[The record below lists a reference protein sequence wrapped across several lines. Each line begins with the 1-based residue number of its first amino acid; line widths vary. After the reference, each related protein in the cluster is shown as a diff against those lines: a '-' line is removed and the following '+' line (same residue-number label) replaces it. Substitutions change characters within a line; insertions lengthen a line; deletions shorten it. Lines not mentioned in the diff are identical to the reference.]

1 MHPGYESTSI
11 VTAEAVECGPRDD
24 KVREFLAV
32 LAHELRNPLAP
43 TSAAADML
51 RLAPD
56 DPQKVRHCSE
66 LIARQVRHLTCLVD
80 DLLDVS
86 GVTRGLI
93 TLQLKPVDLRRVVA
107 DAIEQANGLID
118 SKGLRFTQSDCV
130 EPAMVRG
137 DHERLVQVAANLLNN
152 AAKFTLEG
160 GQVALALQV
169 DAKHVRLT
177 VSDNGIGIA
186 PDLLPHMFDL
196 FAQGERVA
204 ERGQG
209 GLGIGLALVK
219 SLVELHHGAVHAHSA
234 GIGQGSEFSVC
245 LPRLHES

>member
-1 MHPGYESTSI
+1 MHPGYESTST
-11 VTAEAVECGPRDD
+11 VTGEAVECGPSDD
-24 KVREFLAV
+24 KVRQFLAV

-43 TSAAADML
+43 ISAAADML
-51 RLAPD
+51 RLAPN
-56 DPQKVRHCSE
+56 DPARVRQCSE
-66 LIARQVRHLTCLVD
+66 VIARQVKHLTCLVD

-93 TLQLKPVDLRRVVA
+93 TLQLKPVDLRRVVS
-107 DAIEQANGLID
+107 DAIEQVKGLID
-118 SKGLRFTQSDCV
+118 SKSLRFTLSDCP
-130 EPAMVRG
+130 EPAMVKG
-137 DHERLVQVAANLLNN
+137 DPKRLVQVIANLLNN

-177 VSDNGIGIA
+177 VSDNGIGIQ
-186 PDLLPHMFDL
+186 PELLPHVFDL

-219 SLVELHHGAVHAHSA
+219 SLVQLHHGGVHAHSP
-234 GIGQGSEFSVC
+234 GIGQGSEFSIC
-245 LPRLHES
+245 LPRLHDS

>member
-1 MHPGYESTSI
+1 MHPGDESTTI
-11 VTAEAVECGPRDD
+11 VTGKIADCGLRDD

-43 TSAAADML
+43 ISAAADVL
-51 RLAPD
+51 RMAPN
-56 DPQKVRHCSE
+56 DPARVRHCSE
-66 LIARQVRHLTCLVD
+66 LIARQVTHLTCLVD

-93 TLQLKPVDLRRVVA
+93 TLQLKPLDLRRVVA
-107 DAIEQANGLID
+107 DAVEQVHGLIAR
-118 SKGLRFTQSDCV
+118 KGQRFTQMDCP
-130 EPAMVRG
+130 EPALVKG
-137 DHERLVQVAANLLNN
+137 DHKRLVQVVANLLNN

-169 DAKHVRLT
+169 DARHVRLAVT
-177 VSDNGIGIA
+177 DNGIGIA
-186 PDLLPHMFDL
+186 PALLPQVFDL

-219 SLVELHHGAVHAHSA
+219 SLVELHNGVVQAHSE
-234 GIGQGSEFSVC
+234 GIGQGSEFRIC
-245 LPRLHES
+245 MPRLHES

>member
-1 MHPGYESTSI
+1 MTG
-11 VTAEAVECGPRDD
+11 EAVESGPRGD
-24 KVREFLAV
+24 KVRPFLAV

-43 TSAAADML
+43 ISAAADIL

-56 DPQKVRHCSE
+56 DPVRVRQCSE
-66 LIARQVRHLTCLVD
+66 VIARQVKHLTCLVD

-93 TLQLKPVDLRRVVA
+93 TLQLKPVDLRRVVS
-107 DAIEQANGLID
+107 DAIEQVHGLID
-118 SKGLRFTQSDCV
+118 SKGLRFTLSDCA
-130 EPAMVRG
+130 EPAMVKG
-137 DHERLVQVAANLLNN
+137 DPKRLVQVIANLLNN

-160 GQVALALQV
+160 GQVALAVQV
-169 DAKHVRLT
+169 DATHVRLT
-177 VSDNGIGIA
+177 VTDNGIGIQ
-186 PDLLPHMFDL
+186 PELLPHVFDL

-219 SLVELHHGAVHAHSA
+219 SLVELHHGGVQAHSQ

-245 LPRLHES
+245 LPRLHET

>member
-11 VTAEAVECGPRDD
+11 VTGEAVNCGPRDER
-24 KVREFLAV
+24 VRAFLAV

-43 TSAAADML
+43 ISAAADVL
-51 RLAPD
+51 RKMPNDPD
-56 DPQKVRHCSE
+56 RVRHCSE
-66 LIARQVRHLTCLVD
+66 VIARQVKHLTCLVD

-93 TLQLKPVDLRRVVA
+93 TLQLKPVDLRRVLS
-107 DAIEQANGLID
+107 DAVEQVHGMVD
-118 SKGLRFTQSDCV
+118 SKGLRFTISDNP
-130 EPAMVRG
+130 EPAMVKG
-137 DHERLVQVAANLLNN
+137 DHKRLVQVVANLLNN

-160 GQVALALQV
+160 GQVALSLQT

-177 VSDNGIGIA
+177 VTDNGIGIA
-186 PDLLPHMFDL
+186 PELLPHVFDL

-219 SLVELHHGAVHAHSA
+219 SLVELHHGAVQAHSQ
-234 GIGQGSEFSVC
+234 GIGEGSEFCVC
-245 LPRLHES
+245 LPRLQEN